1 MMAGCCQCATENT
14 VDNGNLADLDNRMA
28 RQWWRIGIAAV
39 FGGQGM
45 VFSLGV
51 NMTPPDYATPAYW
64 LVHGILALSAVLV
77 LLLLG
82 KPLLLATLSMIKA
95 RRLSIEGLFT
105 LSMAGALAG
114 SLYASIGGTG
124 AVYYEVVAVVLLIYT
139 IGKLL
144 GEKSRKRLLRETERL
159 REGFDYAWTLNARG
173 VLIRKPVA
181 EIVVGSHVEI
191 PPGEPITVDGVIVEG
206 VGMVDEKPLTGEPL
220 PIVKRTGDRLRAG
233 CWLREGRL
241 VVRMER
247 PQGQRELDEI
257 LKTVENTPDKS
268 GAFQEQ
274 ADRLMG
280 YFLPFVVI
288 MAMLTALYW
297 GWVDGIPAAILNSMA
312 VLLISCPCV
321 LGLATAV
328 AIWHAMYNLGRLGF
342 LTRNGDLIVA
352 LARTR
357 HIFFDKTGTLSEEHL
372 QLRER
377 FWRAGDANERLD
389 MERALLAIERNQAH
403 PIAQAV
409 QRRLQEEGVSDEGI
423 HLEAIQSE
431 PGAGIEAH
439 VRFADGRLW
448 QLRIGEQGYVSAA
461 WARDSWEALEGQLFS
476 RSGRRVYCSR
486 KGAPMGMLIIGEK
499 LRPGGSDLFQNLKQK
514 GIRSTV
520 LTGDQ
525 NPERELL
532 AGVTLLTGMS
542 AHQKEAEVRA
552 ADNDGDY
559 PIFVG
564 DGINDASAMAAA
576 KASIAIESGAA
587 ITVWGATGRV
597 AGDSLQALPAAIAL
611 CQQTRMRIHGNLR
624 YAGGYNAV
632 GISLAAC
639 GFLHPVVAAL
649 IMVCSSFFV
658 TMRALKI
665 KAESVADPTPQAIGM
680 TAGLPKDG
688 AAAPA
693 NDTTHHA
700 FRAESN

>member
-1 MMAGCCQCATENT
+1 MAGCCQSATQST
-14 VDNGNLADLDNRMA
+14 ADNGNSTDLDNRMA

-64 LVHGILALSAVLV
+64 LVHGILAFSAVLV
-77 LLLLG
+77 LLILG
-82 KPLLLATLSMIKA
+82 KPLLLATLRMIKE

-114 SLYASIGGTG
+114 SLYASISGTG
-124 AVYYEVVAVVLLIYT
+124 AIYYEVVAVVLLIYR

-144 GEKSRKRLLRETERL
+144 GEKSRERLLRETERL
-159 REGFDYAWTLNARG
+159 REGFDYAWTWNERG
-173 VLIRKPVA
+173 ILIRKPVA
-181 EIVVGSHVEI
+181 EIAVGTRVEV
-191 PPGEPITVDGVIVEG
+191 PPGEPITVDGVIEAG

-220 PIVKRTGDRLRAG
+220 PVVKRIGDRLRAG
-233 CWLREGRL
+233 CWLREGRF

-247 PQGQRELDEI
+247 PLGQRELDEI
-257 LKTVENTPDKS
+257 LQTVESAPGKA

-288 MAMLTALYW
+288 MAALTALYW
-297 GWVDGIPAAILNSMA
+297 GLVDGIPAAILNSMA
-312 VLLISCPCV
+312 VLLISCPCA
-321 LGLATAV
+321 LGLATPV
-328 AIWHAMYNLGRLGF
+328 AIWHAMYHLGRLGF
-342 LTRNGDLIVA
+342 LTRNGDLIA
-352 LARTR
+352 ILAQTR

-377 FWRAGDANERLD
+377 IWRAGDDKERLD
-389 MERALLAIERNQAH
+389 MERALLAVERSQAH

-423 HLEAIQSE
+423 QLESIQSE
-431 PGAGIEAH
+431 PGAGIEAR

-448 QLRIGEQGYVSAA
+448 QLRIGEQGYVSSA
-461 WARDSWEALEGQLFS
+461 WGLDAWEALEAQLLS
-476 RSGRRVYCSR
+476 RSGRKVYCSR
-486 KGAPMGMLIIGEK
+486 KGAPMGMLVIGEK
-499 LRPGGSDLFQNLKQK
+499 LRPGGNDLFQTLQQQ

-525 NPERELL
+525 NPERALL
-532 AGVTLLTGMS
+532 EGADLHAGMS
-542 AHQKEAEVRA
+542 SRQKETAVKASDSKGE
-552 ADNDGDY
+552 Y

-597 AGDSLQALPAAIAL
+597 AGDALQALPAAISL
-611 CQQTRMRIHGNLR
+611 CRQTRARIHGNLR
-624 YAGGYNAV
+624 YAGGYNVV

-658 TMRALKI
+658 TMRALKL
-665 KAESVADPTPQAIGM
+665 KAESVADPTPLAIGT
-680 TAGLPKDG
+680 TAGLQKDG
-688 AAAPA
+688 VAAPA
-693 NDTTHHA
+693 NDTSH
-700 FRAESN
+700 RASRGESN

>member
-1 MMAGCCQCATENT
+1 MAECCQCA
-14 VDNGNLADLDNRMA
+14 VDPTNDSGSSADLDNRMA

-51 NMTPPDYATPAYW
+51 NMTPPAYATHAYW

-77 LLLLG
+77 LLILG
-82 KPLLLATLSMIKA
+82 KPLLTATFRMIKN

-114 SLYASIGGTG
+114 SLYASISGTG
-124 AVYYEVVAVVLLIYT
+124 SIYYEVVAVVLLIYT

-144 GEKSRKRLLRETERL
+144 GEKSRQRLLRETERL
-159 REGFDYAWTLNARG
+159 REGFDYAWTWNARG

-181 EIVVGSHVEI
+181 EIAVGMRVEV
-191 PPGEPITVDGVIVEG
+191 PPGEPITVDGVIEEG

-220 PIVKRTGDRLRAG
+220 PVVKRIGDRLRAG
-233 CWLREGRL
+233 CWLREGR
-241 VVRMER
+241 VVVTVEC
-247 PQGQRELDEI
+247 PLGQRELDQI
-257 LKTVENTPDKS
+257 LQTVETAPGKA

-274 ADRLMG
+274 ADRLMR
-280 YFLPFVVI
+280 YFLPFVVV
-288 MAMLTALYW
+288 MAGLTALYW
-297 GWVDGIPAAILNSMA
+297 AFADGIPTAILNSMA
-312 VLLISCPCV
+312 VLLISCPCA
-321 LGLATAV
+321 LGLATPV
-328 AIWHAMYNLGRLGF
+328 AIWHAMYHLGRLGF
-342 LTRNGDLIVA
+342 LTRNGDLVA
-352 LARTR
+352 VLAQTR

-377 FWRAGDANERLD
+377 VWRAGDASERLD
-389 MERALLAIERNQAH
+389 MERALLAIERSQSH
-403 PIAQAV
+403 PIAQSV
-409 QRRLQEEGVSDEGI
+409 IRRLQEEGVSDEGLQ
-423 HLEAIQSE
+423 LEMLHSE
-431 PGAGIEAH
+431 PGAGIEAS

-448 QLRIGEQGYVSAA
+448 QLRIGEQGYVSSA
-461 WARDSWEALEGQLFS
+461 WGVDSWSQLEGQLLS

-486 KGAPMGMLIIGEK
+486 KGAPMGLLVIGEK
-499 LRPGGSDLFQNLKQK
+499 LRPGGNHLFQALRQL

-532 AGVTLLTGMS
+532 ADAELHAGLS
-542 AHQKEAEVRA
+542 AQQKEAAVKA
-552 ADNDGDY
+552 ADNSGDY
-559 PIFVG
+559 PVFVG

-597 AGDSLQALPAAIAL
+597 AGDTLHALPAAIAL
-611 CQQTRMRIHGNLR
+611 CRQTQARIHGNLR
-624 YAGGYNAV
+624 YAGGYNIV

-658 TMRALKI
+658 TMRALKL
-665 KAESVADPTPQAIGM
+665 KAESVADPTPTTGDTLAARQ
-680 TAGLPKDG
+680 TDG
-688 AAAPA
+688 VAAPP
-693 NDTTHHA
+693 NDTGN
-700 FRAESN
+700 RASRGESN